1 MLAVRIIRH
10 GDPCCLCLSQ
20 HIAIHRTLWRVEEN
34 PLTSRMVRPLGSK
47 DSKLGPVADL
57 KAVGM
62 VPAKADP

>member
-1 MLAVRIIRH
+1 MLAVRNLRH
-10 GDPCCLCLSQ
+10 GNLCRLNPRW

-62 VPAKADP
+62 APAKADP